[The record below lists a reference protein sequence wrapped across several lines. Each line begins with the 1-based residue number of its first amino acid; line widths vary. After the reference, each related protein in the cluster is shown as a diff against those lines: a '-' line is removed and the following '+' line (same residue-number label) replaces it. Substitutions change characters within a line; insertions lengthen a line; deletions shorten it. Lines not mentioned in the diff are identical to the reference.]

1 MFRCVVCHAFA
12 AKKAASAGA
21 DAESES
27 DDESESDSDP
37 SDYEEYRDKN
47 IRRHKVGVVRTNAVF
62 LNQFFLQQLVSS
74 HDSVWCGMRR
84 RRATFAR
91 FECSTVKI
99 CFASCPLALWLGR
112 NSVE

>member
-1 MFRCVVCHAFA
+1 MCHAFA

-47 IRRHKVGVVRTNAVF
+47 IRRHKVGVVRTNALF
-62 LNQFFLQQLVSS
+62 
-74 HDSVWCGMRR
+74 
-84 RRATFAR
+84 
-91 FECSTVKI
+91 
-99 CFASCPLALWLGR
+99 
-112 NSVE
+112 

>member
-62 LNQFFLQQLVSS
+62 
-74 HDSVWCGMRR
+74 
-84 RRATFAR
+84 
-91 FECSTVKI
+91 
-99 CFASCPLALWLGR
+99 
-112 NSVE
+112 